1 MFLNEGKLWKKLGFA
16 KKLGINVN
24 WK

>member
-1 MFLNEGKLWKKLGFA
+1 MFLNEGRLWKKLGFA